1 MPVEAGA
8 FPKPYWATRCRRS
21 LCQETRP
28 RTGRVVP
35 CPMRGRCTLVE
46 GGRLP
51 DGGERLG
58 SARSSFSSATQK
70 PVTADAYQT
79 QRLTA
84 FLS

>member
-8 FPKPYWATRCRRS
+8 FPQPYCVTRCRRT
-21 LCQETRP
+21 LCRETRP
-28 RTGRVVP
+28 CTCRVVP
-35 CPMRGRCTLVE
+35 CAVQGRCTLVE

-58 SARSSFSSATQK
+58 SARSSFSCAMQQ